1 MTDQAPAGPDRHRVF
16 FALWPDEATRSALLR
31 ATRAAVQAS
40 GGRPI
45 AKDRLHLTVAFLG
58 ELTAAGVAV
67 ARGVPPIEVGGFELS
82 LDAIGV
88 WPESR
93 VLWLAPRLLPGPL
106 AELEARLWERLAAQ
120 GFSAADRVYR
130 PHVTLARRA
139 RPVAANIE
147 PVRWPVADL
156 VLVESF
162 PDGRSVHYEVLER
175 WPLAAP
181 QPRTTGQNTS
191 YLVQ

>member
-1 MTDQAPAGPDRHRVF
+1 MTEQAQAGPERHRVF
-16 FALWPDEATRSALLR
+16 FALWPDGATRSALSR

-58 ELTAAGVAV
+58 ELTAAGVAL
-67 ARGVPPIEVGGFELS
+67 ARSVPPIEVGAFELT

-93 VLWLAPRLLPGPL
+93 VLWVAPRSLPAPL
-106 AELEARLWERLAAQ
+106 EELEARLWERLAAQ
-120 GFSAADRVYR
+120 GFEGEDRLYR

-139 RPVAANIE
+139 RPIE
-147 PVRWPVADL
+147 ADVVPVLWRVEDL
-156 VLVESF
+156 ALVESF
-162 PDGRSVHYEVLER
+162 PDGRSVYYEVLER
-175 WPLAAP
+175 WPLAVP
-181 QPRTTGQNTS
+181 QNRTTGQKISNT
-191 YLVQ
+191 VQ